1 MPIKATCACGAS
13 FAARDDLAG
22 RTVACPKCKQP
33 LTIPRPQAAAAPQPA
48 APHANADLFDGL
60 GLTTRD
66 ESKPRCP
73 SCAADMPPNAVLCVK
88 CGYNVKLGKKMQTIS
103 MSGEAPS
110 AASGGGGHGGHGGEV
125 TSMLMA
131 RAAAAAE
138 EDAAAERSKGTE
150 GMPLWVLIVG
160 LLSCILFGVVMSL
173 IPQSTA
179 LGGTG
184 AILIFAAIL
193 MQLYS
198 WVGVMVAAG
207 KQNPLYPFGIFFG
220 DIALAIAFEALGWL
234 LSWAMETE
242 VRGFTRLFAG
252 LVWLTYAYL
261 HSDECGQYIMFFW
274 LSKAVHFVGVV
285 LIIIALIIY
294 AVSEKEGEIGQLP
307 NSPADQAVVRL
318 VQSGPTVE
326 HQLDRFAL
334 A

>member
-13 FAARDDLAG
+13 FSARDDLAG

-33 LTIPRPQAAAAPQPA
+33 LTIPRPQAAAAP

-60 GLTTRD
+60 GLKARD
-66 ESKPRCP
+66 ESVARCP
-73 SCAADMPPNAVLCVK
+73 SCSAEMPPNAVLCVK
-88 CGYNVKLGKKMQTIS
+88 CGYNVKTGKKMQTIK
-103 MSGEAPS
+103 MSGEAPPV
-110 AASGGGGHGGHGGEV
+110 ASGGHGGGHGGDA
-125 TSMLMA
+125 TAMLMA

-138 EDAAAERSKGTE
+138 EDAAAERSKGGE

-160 LLSCILFGVVMSL
+160 LLCCILFGVVMSL

-193 MQLYS
+193 MQLYA

-220 DIALAIAFEALGWL
+220 DIALAFVAEGLGWL
-234 LSWAMETE
+234 IWWAAETD
-242 VRGFTRLFAG
+242 VFGLTRMLGG
-252 LVWLTYAYL
+252 LVWLTYAYM
-261 HSDECGQYIMFFW
+261 HSDECGQFIMFFW
-274 LSKAVHFVGVV
+274 MSKAVHFVGFV
-285 LIIIALIIY
+285 LIFIAAIIY
-294 AVSEKEGEIGQLP
+294 ALAEKEGPAGAQLQP
-307 NSPADQAVVRL
+307 HGPSPAVVR
-318 VQSGPTVE
+318 VIVSAPTIHLQRNE
-326 HQLDRFAL
+326 YSAL